1 MLKKSIK
8 NRKMLEDEITGV
20 LNWLEQT
27 SPDEAAYGDAI
38 KNLEKLY
45 LIKKGSWVNSDV
57 VVSGCIILLGV
68 LLIMNHERV
77 NVITTKALSFVPKIG
92 RV

>member
-1 MLKKSIK
+1 MLKKSVK
-8 NRKMLEDEITGV
+8 NRKMLEDEITEV
-20 LNWLEQT
+20 LSWLEDK
-27 SPDEAAYGDAI
+27 SPDEATYGEAI

-57 VVSGCIILLGV
+57 IVSGCVSLLGV